1 MIEDACRRASRY
13 PDRRP
18 ELAWIL
24 STTALECTSP
34 VTEPSQ
40 AAFRGGWARAV
51 RETENT
57 QEPRPARLLLLVPE
71 GKLNPQGTKHHILK
85 ITVNP
90 VVPRFHGLNGH
101 HRGSKWPS
109 LRARNVHVVADRWKD
124 VREEFLLRPCDR
136 SAYLAPCTP
145 RPCRPHLWRRGSRR
159 GRAGLRAGAAS

>member
-24 STTALECTSP
+24 PTTALECTSP

-51 RETENT
+51 RETKIL
-57 QEPRPARLLLLVPE
+57 RSRVPHGFCCWCRE

-85 ITVNP
+85 ITVNA

-101 HRGSKWPS
+101 HRGLSHALISNMKTATALMP
-109 LRARNVHVVADRWKD
+109 
-124 VREEFLLRPCDR
+124 
-136 SAYLAPCTP
+136 
-145 RPCRPHLWRRGSRR
+145 
-159 GRAGLRAGAAS
+159 